1 MLAGTSPFNDSP
13 FNDSLDDDSLDDDSA
28 TTNRPA
34 ERFNF
39 CKLLAGSEGTLFFTT
54 EIKLNCLP
62 LPPPISGLLC
72 VHFESVDEALRATQI
87 AVHSEPFACELI
99 DRLVLEGA
107 SRNIAQREN
116 ASFVSG
122 DPGAVLV
129 VEFRGK
135 VETEIASAANALE
148 QKLRTA
154 NLGYHFPLLFGADT
168 AKVWNLR
175 KAGLGVV
182 GNVPGDTKPCAVI
195 EDTAVAV
202 DDLPEFIAEFNQ
214 ILHDKYGLACV
225 HYAHAGAGEIHL
237 RPILNLKTKEGNQ
250 QFRDVA
256 WDIAELVKRYR
267 GSLSG
272 EHGDGRLRAE
282 FLERMVGSKNYLLLK
297 EIKRLWDPNGIFNPG
312 KIVDAPPMN
321 EQLRYEPE
329 PYQPGHATREIET
342 IFDFSHEQGVLRAAE
357 LCNGS
362 GDCRKTHLSGGT
374 MCPSYMATKDE
385 SDSTRARANML
396 RHVLTNPSD
405 EDQPFNSDELKQVMD
420 LCLSCKGCKR
430 ECPSNVDIA
439 KMKAEFLQGYYDANG
454 VPRRAKL
461 IAGFARQ
468 MKLASKAPWLFNFL
482 ASNSLTSS
490 IMKRYA
496 GFASQRTIPKLHPAT
511 FRHWFAKRQPHA
523 NAGKL
528 GKVILF
534 CDEFT
539 NFNDTPIGIA
549 TVELLER
556 LGYEIE
562 MPQHQESG
570 RAALSK
576 GLLKDARNFAES
588 NVEALAPLLTSE
600 TPLVGIEPSAILSF
614 RDEYPVLVGEN
625 YRERAAAMK
634 NNCLMVDELIAKAID
649 ADLIDSSLFHVE
661 TKVIRLH
668 GHCHQKALSSLAT
681 TVRMLQLPT
690 NYTVRLIPSGCCGM
704 AGSFGYEK
712 EHYEISMQIGELVL
726 FPAVRNEGTESL
738 IAAPGTSCRHQIFDG
753 TGRRALH
760 PVEILRAALRE

>member
-1 MLAGTSPFNDSP
+1 
-13 FNDSLDDDSLDDDSA
+13 
-28 TTNRPA
+28 
-34 ERFNF
+34 
-39 CKLLAGSEGTLFFTT
+39 
-54 EIKLNCLP
+54 
-62 LPPPISGLLC
+62 
-72 VHFESVDEALRATQI
+72 
-87 AVHSEPFACELI
+87 
-99 DRLVLEGA
+99 
-107 SRNIAQREN
+107 
-116 ASFVSG
+116 
-122 DPGAVLV
+122 
-129 VEFRGK
+129 
-135 VETEIASAANALE
+135 
-148 QKLRTA
+148 
-154 NLGYHFPLLFGADT
+154 
-168 AKVWNLR
+168 
-175 KAGLGVV
+175 
-182 GNVPGDTKPCAVI
+182 
-195 EDTAVAV
+195 
-202 DDLPEFIAEFNQ
+202 
-214 ILHDKYGLACV
+214 
-225 HYAHAGAGEIHL
+225 
-237 RPILNLKTKEGNQ
+237 
-250 QFRDVA
+250 
-256 WDIAELVKRYR
+256 
-267 GSLSG
+267 
-272 EHGDGRLRAE
+272 
-282 FLERMVGSKNYLLLK
+282 
-297 EIKRLWDPNGIFNPG
+297 
-312 KIVDAPPMN
+312 
-321 EQLRYEPE
+321 
-329 PYQPGHATREIET
+329 
-342 IFDFSHEQGVLRAAE
+342 
-357 LCNGS
+357 
-362 GDCRKTHLSGGT
+362 
-374 MCPSYMATKDE
+374 
-385 SDSTRARANML
+385 
-396 RHVLTNPSD
+396 
-405 EDQPFNSDELKQVMD
+405 
-420 LCLSCKGCKR
+420 
-430 ECPSNVDIA
+430 
-439 KMKAEFLQGYYDANG
+439 
-454 VPRRAKL
+454 
-461 IAGFARQ
+461 
-468 MKLASKAPWLFNFL
+468 
-482 ASNSLTSS
+482 
-490 IMKRYA
+490 MKRYS

-588 NVEALAPLLTSE
+588 NVEALAPLITSE